1 MAETPAAHEHFA
13 GIAARLRDGRTVA
26 QTYDVIVTA
35 APHVVDGCDRAAIGV
50 FDGSQFT
57 TAAASDDIMALID
70 KLQNETGEGPCLE
83 ASIERAWKLDNDI
96 TVDSQWPKLAAQ
108 VVEHTPVRSMLAV
121 PLVDEGRRD
130 GALNLFAD
138 RPNAFTDESTETAAL
153 LAAFATIALS
163 AARQAERADQLQQG
177 LTTNREIG
185 AAVGILMATHGISN
199 DEAFAM
205 LSRASQRLNRKL
217 HEIATGIVRG
227 ETGPGPG

>member
-1 MAETPAAHEHFA
+1 VAETPATHEHFA
-13 GIAARLRDGRTVA
+13 GIAARLRDGRTVT

-50 FDGSQFT
+50 LDGSRFS
-57 TAAASDDIMALID
+57 TAAASDDVASLID
-70 KLQNETGEGPCLE
+70 KLQNDVGEGPCLE
-83 ASIERAWKLDNDI
+83 ASIERAWQLDNDI
-96 TVDSQWPKLAAQ
+96 TVGSQWPKLAAL

-121 PLVDEGRRD
+121 PLVDDGRRD

-138 RPNAFTDESTETAAL
+138 RADAFTEESTETAAL

-185 AAVGILMATHGISN
+185 AAVGILMATHNISN
-199 DEAFAM
+199 DEAFAL

-217 HEIATGIVRG
+217 HDIATGVVRG
-227 ETGPGPG
+227 TTDPG

>member
-1 MAETPAAHEHFA
+1 VAETPATHEHFA
-13 GIAARLRDGRTVA
+13 AIAARLRDGRTVE

-50 FDGSQFT
+50 LNDGRFA
-57 TAAASDDIMALID
+57 TAAASDDVMALID
-70 KLQNETGEGPCLE
+70 KLQNEVGEGPCLE

-96 TVDSQWPKLAAQ
+96 TVASQWPRLAAL
-108 VVEHTPVRSMLAV
+108 VVEHTPVRGMLAV

-138 RPNAFTDESTETAAL
+138 RPDSFTDSSTETAAL

-163 AARQAERADQLQQG
+163 AARQAQRADQLQQG

-185 AAVGILMATHGISN
+185 AALELSPETVAQQLAGL
-199 DEAFAM
+199 FAKIGAS
-205 LSRASQRLNRKL
+205 SRA
-217 HEIATGIVRG
+217 EATSFAFRG
-227 ETGPGPG
+227 HLV